1 MDEWF
6 TTWRHRHALMA
17 KRMLGQ
23 KVGTG
28 GSSGYQY
35 LRDATDQHKVFN
47 DFFQLTTF
55 FVPRSKLP
63 PIPKEAEQSL
73 GFSYSR
79 EPKG

>member
-1 MDEWF
+1 
-6 TTWRHRHALMA
+6 MA
-17 KRMLGQ
+17 KRMLGS

-35 LRDATDQHKVFN
+35 LRDATDKHKIFQ

-63 PIPKEAEQSL
+63 SLPPEVEREL
-73 GFSYSR
+73 GFFYSTSS
-79 EPKG
+79 KS